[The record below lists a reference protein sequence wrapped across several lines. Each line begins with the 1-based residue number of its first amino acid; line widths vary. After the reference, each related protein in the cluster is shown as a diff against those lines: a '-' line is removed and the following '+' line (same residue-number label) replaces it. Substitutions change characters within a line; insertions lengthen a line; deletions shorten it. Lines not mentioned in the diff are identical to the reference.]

1 MGALE
6 LIKNE
11 LDRRKKERL
20 KHFVFKA
27 RAYQREIVNI
37 FKAGTYNFFLICWA
51 RRLGKDLL
59 AFSLACEQCLNK
71 ENTVVYYIFPTMKQ
85 GKMMILDGF
94 TNNKKR
100 IIEEVVNIECLLLPE
115 KNGKLYHSDNSLR
128 FKNGSVIYFVG
139 AQDATDKVGGNL
151 DLLVISEMALIK
163 NTEVLTYLIPS
174 ITNINGK
181 ILLVSTPRFSSYFNE
196 MLENTENNNLW
207 YKSILKATD
216 KKAVDDNGVAVWTDE
231 KLEQARKLMSVEKF
245 EQEYLCNT
253 DIANELSIYA
263 KSLRVATYVDSY
275 NKGILY
281 ISFDLGINDSTA
293 LTFVMDN
300 TVIHHYKAVGE
311 ATQHYISYIEQ
322 FIKEKNINKNN
333 VMLILPHD
341 ANNRIDYAK
350 HLTSRRKMY
359 AEAGFKLFVL
369 KAHNVNKTIELTRYA
384 IQQGKIKFLNNANVK
399 DMIKLMKQYE
409 YKENADG
416 ENMLIPVHGR
426 GMSASNTCDSLEYY
440 CIYAFLQEYEKNMK
454 SIEWGKYGD

>member
-6 LIKNE
+6 LLKNE

-20 KHFVFKA
+20 KHFTFKA
-27 RAYQREIVNI
+27 RAYQREIIDI

-100 IIEEVVNIECLLLPE
+100 IIEEVVSVECLLLPE

-181 ILLVSTPRFSSYFNE
+181 ILLVSTPRFASYFNT
-196 MLENTENNNLW
+196 MLEDTENNSLW

-216 KKAVDDNGVAVWTDE
+216 KKAVDDNGIAVWTDK
-231 KLEQARKLMSVEKF
+231 KLEQARKLMSMEKF

-263 KSLRVATYVDSY
+263 KSLRVATYVD
-275 NKGILY
+275 NFKNGTLY

-311 ATQHYISYIEQ
+311 ATQHYISYIER

-341 ANNRIDYAK
+341 ANNRIDYAT

-369 KAHNVNKTIELTRYA
+369 KAHSVNKTIELTRYA
-384 IQQGKIKFLNNANVK
+384 IQQGKIKFLNNTNVK
-399 DMIKLMKQYE
+399 DMVKLMKQYE

-416 ENMLIPVHGR
+416 ENMLIPVHGK

-440 CIYAFLQEYEKNMK
+440 CIYAFLEEYRRKEKELFK
-454 SIEWGKYGD
+454 VISV

>member
-1 MGALE
+1 
-6 LIKNE
+6 
-11 LDRRKKERL
+11 
-20 KHFVFKA
+20 
-27 RAYQREIVNI
+27 
-37 FKAGTYNFFLICWA
+37 
-51 RRLGKDLL
+51 
-59 AFSLACEQCLNK
+59 
-71 ENTVVYYIFPTMKQ
+71 
-85 GKMMILDGF
+85 
-94 TNNKKR
+94 
-100 IIEEVVNIECLLLPE
+100 
-115 KNGKLYHSDNSLR
+115 
-128 FKNGSVIYFVG
+128 
-139 AQDATDKVGGNL
+139 
-151 DLLVISEMALIK
+151 
-163 NTEVLTYLIPS
+163 
-174 ITNINGK
+174 
-181 ILLVSTPRFSSYFNE
+181 
-196 MLENTENNNLW
+196 
-207 YKSILKATD
+207 
-216 KKAVDDNGVAVWTDE
+216 
-231 KLEQARKLMSVEKF
+231 MSVEKF

-263 KSLRVATYVDSY
+263 KSLRVATYVDSFK
-275 NKGILY
+275 NGTLH

-300 TVIHHYKAVGE
+300 TIIHHYKAVGE

-333 VMLILPHD
+333 VKLILPHD
-341 ANNRIDYAK
+341 ANNRIDYAT

-399 DMIKLMKQYE
+399 DMVKLMKQYE